1 MFAQVIN
8 FAIVVGVLWYF
19 AFKPLSQQMAD
30 RTQSIEKGLQEAE
43 LAAQALKDAHLEQQ
57 VILKEARQQA
67 QELLLTAQNQSEA
80 RQQAETAKAKQEV
93 MKIVQEGKLQLA
105 RDREQMMR
113 EVQTE
118 LADLVTRATSKVLGD
133 TVDKKIDKKVVEN
146 AVSDLSWKNIRSNNV
161 R

>member
-1 MFAQVIN
+1 MFAQMIN

-19 AFKPLSQQMAD
+19 AFKPLAQQMAD

-57 VILKEARQQA
+57 EILKEARQQA

-105 RDREQMMR
+105 RDREQMMH

-133 TVDKKIDKKVVEN
+133 TIDKKIDKKVVEN
-146 AVSDLSWKNIRSNNV
+146 AVSDLS
-161 R
+161 